1 MFYFVHKKKRT
12 VKKQYAP
19 FIVAFMRLC
28 DIFIINSILDT
39 KVWEEFYTGNTY

>member
-1 MFYFVHKKKRT
+1 
-12 VKKQYAP
+12 
-19 FIVAFMRLC
+19 MRLC